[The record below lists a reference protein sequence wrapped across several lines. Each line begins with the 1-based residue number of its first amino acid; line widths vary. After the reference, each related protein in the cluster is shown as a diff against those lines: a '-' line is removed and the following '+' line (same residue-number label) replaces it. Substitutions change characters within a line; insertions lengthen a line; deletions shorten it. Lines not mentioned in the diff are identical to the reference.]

1 MIQRLIKFQENKGQ
15 FANGSELFNAC
26 KSNKDLR
33 SEIETLSRYFLN
45 RSVSGCQNCYM
56 DAYIELSNLNIQKVM
71 EKQKC
76 DFKLRAGALLRD
88 VAGRDSKKNCT
99 NANITNELALHHL
112 KTNPGCRK
120 YFEKVPADLS
130 ERLKSYLL
138 PAEKEIKAKQEAA
151 DVIAKKAAEEAEK
164 LQAEAEE
171 KTVAEI
177 AEMLKAGETKT
188 AIKDKFKEI
197 EKVGE
202 KNTTVKFISEL
213 IGRAEKL
220 NETPSPGQAS

>member
-1 MIQRLIKFQENKGQ
+1 MMIQRLLKFQENKGQ

-26 KSNKDLR
+26 KSNNDLR
-33 SEIETLSRYFLN
+33 SELETLCRYFLN
-45 RSVSGCQNCYM
+45 RSISGCQNCYM

-88 VAGRDSKKNCT
+88 VAGRDPKKNCT
-99 NANITNELALHHL
+99 NANLTNELALYHL

-120 YFEKVPADLS
+120 YFEKVPGDLS

-138 PAEKEIKAKQEAA
+138 PAEKEIRAKQEAA
-151 DVIAKKAAEEAEK
+151 EKEAKEAKEAAEK
-164 LQAEAEE
+164 VQTEAEE
-171 KTVAEI
+171 KAVVQI
-177 AEMLKAGETKT
+177 AELLKAGETKT
-188 AIKDKFKEI
+188 VIKDKFKEI

-202 KNTTVKFISEL
+202 KTTTVKFISEL

-220 NETPSPGQAS
+220 NEAN

>member
-1 MIQRLIKFQENKGQ
+1 MIQRLIKFQANKGQ

-26 KSNKDLR
+26 KSDKNLR
-33 SEIETLSRYFLN
+33 SEIETLSKYFLN

-88 VAGRDSKKNCT
+88 VAGRDPKKNCT

-120 YFEKVPADLS
+120 YFEKVPEDLS

-138 PAEKEIKAKQEAA
+138 PAEKEIKAKQ
-151 DVIAKKAAEEAEK
+151 KAAEEAEK

-171 KTVAEI
+171 KAVAEI
-177 AEMLKAGETKT
+177 AEMLKAGDTKT
-188 AIKDKFKEI
+188 VIKDKFKEI

-220 NETPSPGQAS
+220 NEAN

>member
-1 MIQRLIKFQENKGQ
+1 MIQRLIKFQANKGQ
-15 FANGSELFNAC
+15 FANGNELFNAC
-26 KSNKDLR
+26 KSDKDLR
-33 SEIETLSRYFLN
+33 SEIETLCKYFLN

-88 VAGRDSKKNCT
+88 VAGRDPKKNCT
-99 NANITNELALHHL
+99 NANITNELAFHHL

-151 DVIAKKAAEEAEK
+151 EEAEK

-171 KTVAEI
+171 KAVAEI

-188 AIKDKFKEI
+188 AIKDEFKEI

-220 NETPSPGQAS
+220 NEAN